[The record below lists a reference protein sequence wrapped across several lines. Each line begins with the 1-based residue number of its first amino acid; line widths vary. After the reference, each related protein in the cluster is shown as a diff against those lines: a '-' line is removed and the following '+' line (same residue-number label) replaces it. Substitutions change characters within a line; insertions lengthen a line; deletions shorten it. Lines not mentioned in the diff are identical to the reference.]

1 MLWYERVPL
10 PSISTNAT
18 HGTAWTNTISV
29 DDMAAVVAQFRL
41 GAEIPGF
48 RSFFPLPLCHI
59 GCPTRLFATDMPA
72 MPSSPRS
79 DMETDLTKLSSPR
92 IFLVRMLVFLVLCAL
107 IGIVLYKQIVVAF
120 FANPGLN
127 ALIGAVLLIG
137 IILSFRQV
145 IRLYP
150 EVRWVNNFRIADP
163 GLAVDRRPT
172 LLAPMAA
179 ILGGERS
186 GRMSISQQTMR
197 HLLDSIATRL
207 DEARDISR
215 YMTGLLVFLGLLGT
229 FWGLIETVGSVGK
242 VIDGLKVGGD
252 AGALFDTLKEGLAAP
267 LGGMGISFS
276 SSLFGLAGSLILGF
290 LDLQSSQAQNRF
302 YTDLEDWLATTVRE
316 YSSGDGGAVAVAG
329 GSGNLQ
335 HAIERLRVAVEEGAG
350 TRGTTAAMANL
361 AEAIQGLVAHMRTE
375 QQMIREWADG
385 QGEQNREIKRLL
397 ERLARQPEKS

>member
-1 MLWYERVPL
+1 
-10 PSISTNAT
+10 
-18 HGTAWTNTISV
+18 
-29 DDMAAVVAQFRL
+29 
-41 GAEIPGF
+41 
-48 RSFFPLPLCHI
+48 
-59 GCPTRLFATDMPA
+59 
-72 MPSSPRS
+72 MPSGPSSSSAIEIEPA
-79 DMETDLTKLSSPR
+79 KLSSPR

-107 IGIVLYKQIVVAF
+107 VMVVLYKQIVTAF

-127 ALIGAVLLIG
+127 ALIGAVLAIG

-150 EVRWVNNFRIADP
+150 EVAWVNNFRIADP
-163 GLAVDRRPT
+163 GLAVERLRPT

-179 ILGGERS
+179 ILGGERT
-186 GRMSISQQTMR
+186 GRMTISQQTMR

-229 FWGLIETVGSVGK
+229 FWGL
-242 VIDGLKVGGD
+242 KVGGD
-252 AGALFDTLKEGLAAP
+252 AGALSDTLKEGLAAP

-302 YTDLEDWLATTVRE
+302 YTDFEDWLASTVRG
-316 YSSGDGGAVAVAG
+316 YSSESGSASGGELQAAVTQLRATLDEG
-329 GSGNLQ
+329 GGN
-335 HAIERLRVAVEEGAG
+335 
-350 TRGTTAAMANL
+350 RGTTAAMANL
-361 AEAIQGLVAHMRTE
+361 AEAIQGLVAHMRNE

-385 QGEQNREIKRLL
+385 QGEQNREIKKLL
-397 ERLARQPEKS
+397 ERIARQPEKN

>member
-1 MLWYERVPL
+1 
-10 PSISTNAT
+10 
-18 HGTAWTNTISV
+18 
-29 DDMAAVVAQFRL
+29 
-41 GAEIPGF
+41 
-48 RSFFPLPLCHI
+48 
-59 GCPTRLFATDMPA
+59 
-72 MPSSPRS
+72 
-79 DMETDLTKLSSPR
+79 
-92 IFLVRMLVFLVLCAL
+92 MLVFLVACGLVAV
-107 IGIVLYKQIVVAF
+107 VLYKQIVVAF

-127 ALIGAVLLIG
+127 ALIGVVLLIG
-137 IILSFRQV
+137 ILLAFRQV

-150 EVRWVNNFRIADP
+150 EVSWVNNFRVADP
-163 GLAVDRRPT
+163 GLAIERHPT

-179 ILGGERS
+179 ILGGERT

-252 AGALFDTLKEGLAAP
+252 AGALFDTLKQGLAAP

-302 YTDLEDWLATTVRE
+302 YTDLEDWLATTVRH
-316 YSSGDGGAVAVAG
+316 YGSSDGTAG
-329 GSGNLQ
+329 GDLSAALDK
-335 HAIERLRVAVEEGAG
+335 IRVAMEEGG
-350 TRGTTAAMANL
+350 GGRNTTTAMANL

-397 ERLARQPEKS
+397 ERLARQPEKTKQPEKN

>member
-1 MLWYERVPL
+1 
-10 PSISTNAT
+10 
-18 HGTAWTNTISV
+18 
-29 DDMAAVVAQFRL
+29 
-41 GAEIPGF
+41 
-48 RSFFPLPLCHI
+48 
-59 GCPTRLFATDMPA
+59 
-72 MPSSPRS
+72 
-79 DMETDLTKLSSPR
+79 
-92 IFLVRMLVFLVLCAL
+92 
-107 IGIVLYKQIVVAF
+107 
-120 FANPGLN
+120 
-127 ALIGAVLLIG
+127 
-137 IILSFRQV
+137 
-145 IRLYP
+145 
-150 EVRWVNNFRIADP
+150 
-163 GLAVDRRPT
+163 
-172 LLAPMAA
+172 MAA
-179 ILGGERS
+179 ILGGERT
-186 GRMSISQQTMR
+186 GRMTISQQTMR

-316 YSSGDGGAVAVAG
+316 YSGESAAGASGD
-329 GSGNLQ
+329 LQ
-335 HAIERLRVAVEEGAG
+335 NAIERLRASMEEGG
-350 TRGTTAAMANL
+350 NNRGTTAAMANL

-385 QGEQNREIKRLL
+385 QGEQNREIKKLL
-397 ERLARQPEKS
+397 ERIARQPEKN

>member
-1 MLWYERVPL
+1 MP
-10 PSISTNAT
+10 PS
-18 HGTAWTNTISV
+18 
-29 DDMAAVVAQFRL
+29 
-41 GAEIPGF
+41 
-48 RSFFPLPLCHI
+48 
-59 GCPTRLFATDMPA
+59 
-72 MPSSPRS
+72 RS
-79 DMETDLTKLSSPR
+79 DMEIELSKLSSPR
-92 IFLVRMLVFLVLCAL
+92 IFLVRMLVFLVLCGL
-107 IGIVLYKQIVVAF
+107 VGVVLYKQIVTAF

-137 IILSFRQV
+137 IILAFRQV

-150 EVRWVNNFRIADP
+150 EVAWVNNFRIADP
-163 GLAVDRRPT
+163 GLAIDRRPK

-179 ILGGERS
+179 ILGGERT
-186 GRMSISQQTMR
+186 GRMSITPQTMR

-229 FWGLIETVGSVGK
+229 FWGLIEPVGSVGK
-242 VIDGLKVGGD
+242 VIDSLKVGGD
-252 AGALFDTLKEGLAAP
+252 AGALFDALKEGLAAP

-302 YTDLEDWLATTVRE
+302 YTDLEDWLATTVRGI
-316 YSSGDGGAVAVAG
+316 SGEESVAG
-329 GSGNLQ
+329 GELQ
-335 HAIERLRVAVEEGAG
+335 GAIDRLRTAVEEGG
-350 TRGTTAAMANL
+350 GDRGSTAAMANL

-385 QGEQNREIKRLL
+385 QGEQSREIKRLL

>member
-1 MLWYERVPL
+1 
-10 PSISTNAT
+10 
-18 HGTAWTNTISV
+18 
-29 DDMAAVVAQFRL
+29 
-41 GAEIPGF
+41 
-48 RSFFPLPLCHI
+48 
-59 GCPTRLFATDMPA
+59 
-72 MPSSPRS
+72 
-79 DMETDLTKLSSPR
+79 
-92 IFLVRMLVFLVLCAL
+92 
-107 IGIVLYKQIVVAF
+107 
-120 FANPGLN
+120 
-127 ALIGAVLLIG
+127 VLLIG
-137 IILSFRQV
+137 TILSFRQV

-150 EVRWVNNFRIADP
+150 EVAWVNNFRIADP
-163 GLAVDRRPT
+163 GIAVERQHPT

-179 ILGGERS
+179 ILGGERT
-186 GRMSISQQTMR
+186 GRMTISQQTMR

-302 YTDLEDWLATTVRE
+302 YTDLEDWLASTVRG
-316 YSSGDGGAVAVAG
+316 YSGGDAG
-329 GSGNLQ
+329 SDLQ
-335 HAIERLRVAVEEGAG
+335 TAIERLRATMDEGG
-350 TRGTTAAMANL
+350 GSRGTTAAMANL
-361 AEAIQGLVAHMRTE
+361 AEAIQGLVAHMRSE

-385 QGEQNREIKRLL
+385 QGEQNREIKKLL
-397 ERLARQPEKS
+397 ERIARQPENN

>member
-1 MLWYERVPL
+1 
-10 PSISTNAT
+10 
-18 HGTAWTNTISV
+18 
-29 DDMAAVVAQFRL
+29 
-41 GAEIPGF
+41 
-48 RSFFPLPLCHI
+48 
-59 GCPTRLFATDMPA
+59 
-72 MPSSPRS
+72 MPSGPSSRS
-79 DMETDLTKLSSPR
+79 AMETELSKLSSPR

-107 IGIVLYKQIVVAF
+107 LVVVLYKQIIVAF

-127 ALIGAVLLIG
+127 ALIGLVLAIG
-137 IILSFRQV
+137 TILSFRQV

-150 EVRWVNNFRIADP
+150 EVAWVNNFRIADP
-163 GLAVDRRPT
+163 GLAVARHPT

-179 ILGGERS
+179 ILGGERT
-186 GRMSISQQTMR
+186 GRMTISQQTMR

-302 YTDLEDWLATTVRE
+302 YTDLEDWLASTVRE
-316 YSSGDGGAVAVAG
+316 YSGETAASAGASGD
-329 GSGNLQ
+329 LQ
-335 HAIERLRVAVEEGAG
+335 NAIERLRSTMEEGG
-350 TRGTTAAMANL
+350 NNRGTTAAMANL

-385 QGEQNREIKRLL
+385 QGEQNREIKKLL
-397 ERLARQPEKS
+397 ERIARQPEKN

>member
-1 MLWYERVPL
+1 MDVE
-10 PSISTNAT
+10 
-18 HGTAWTNTISV
+18 
-29 DDMAAVVAQFRL
+29 
-41 GAEIPGF
+41 
-48 RSFFPLPLCHI
+48 
-59 GCPTRLFATDMPA
+59 
-72 MPSSPRS
+72 
-79 DMETDLTKLSSPR
+79 LTKLSSPR

-107 IGIVLYKQIVVAF
+107 VMVVLYRQIIQAF

-127 ALIGAVLLIG
+127 ALIGMVLLVG
-137 IILSFRQV
+137 IILAFRQV

-150 EVRWVNNFRIADP
+150 EVSWVNNFRIADP
-163 GLAVDRRPT
+163 GLAIARHPT

-179 ILGGERS
+179 ILGGERT
-186 GRMSISQQTMR
+186 GRMSITQQTMR

-252 AGALFDTLKEGLAAP
+252 AGALFDTLKGGLAAP

-316 YSSGDGGAVAVAG
+316 YGSETPAGDMQGA
-329 GSGNLQ
+329 
-335 HAIERLRVAVEEGAG
+335 IDRLRMAVEEGG
-350 TRGTTAAMANL
+350 GSRNTTAAMANL

-397 ERLARQPEKS
+397 ERIARQPEKS

>member
-1 MLWYERVPL
+1 
-10 PSISTNAT
+10 
-18 HGTAWTNTISV
+18 
-29 DDMAAVVAQFRL
+29 
-41 GAEIPGF
+41 
-48 RSFFPLPLCHI
+48 
-59 GCPTRLFATDMPA
+59 
-72 MPSSPRS
+72 
-79 DMETDLTKLSSPR
+79 
-92 IFLVRMLVFLVLCAL
+92 
-107 IGIVLYKQIVVAF
+107 VLYKQIVLAF

-127 ALIGAVLLIG
+127 ALIGLVLLVG
-137 IILSFRQV
+137 TILAFRQV

-150 EVRWVNNFRIADP
+150 EVAWVNNFRIADP
-163 GLAVDRRPT
+163 GLAIDRHPT

-186 GRMSISQQTMR
+186 GRMTISQQTMR

-229 FWGLIETVGSVGK
+229 FWGLIETVSSVGK

-302 YTDLEDWLATTVRE
+302 YTDLEDWLATTVGG
-316 YSSGDGGAVAVAG
+316 YSGEAGPSGDLQVAVD
-329 GSGNLQ
+329 
-335 HAIERLRVAVEEGAG
+335 RLRVALEEGG
-350 TRGTTAAMANL
+350 NNRGTTAAMANL
-361 AEAIQGLVAHMRTE
+361 AEAIQGLVTHMRTE

-385 QGEQNREIKRLL
+385 QGEQNREIKKLL

>member
-1 MLWYERVPL
+1 
-10 PSISTNAT
+10 
-18 HGTAWTNTISV
+18 
-29 DDMAAVVAQFRL
+29 MAS
-41 GAEIPGF
+41 G
-48 RSFFPLPLCHI
+48 
-59 GCPTRLFATDMPA
+59 
-72 MPSSPRS
+72 PSSRS
-79 DMETDLTKLSSPR
+79 AMEIELNKLSSPR

-107 IGIVLYKQIVVAF
+107 LLVVLYKQIITAF

-127 ALIGAVLLIG
+127 ALIGAVLAIG

-150 EVRWVNNFRIADP
+150 EVAWVNNFRIADP
-163 GLAVDRRPT
+163 GLAVERQRPT

-179 ILGGERS
+179 ILGGERT
-186 GRMSISQQTMR
+186 GRMTISQQTMR

-242 VIDGLKVGGD
+242 VIDGIKVGGD

-302 YTDLEDWLATTVRE
+302 YTDLEDWLASTVRE
-316 YSSGDGGAVAVAG
+316 YSGEGGGASGELQAAV
-329 GSGNLQ
+329 
-335 HAIERLRVAVEEGAG
+335 ERLRSTLEEGG
-350 TRGTTAAMANL
+350 VSRGTTA
-361 AEAIQGLVAHMRTE
+361 
-375 QQMIREWADG
+375 
-385 QGEQNREIKRLL
+385 
-397 ERLARQPEKS
+397 

>member
-1 MLWYERVPL
+1 
-10 PSISTNAT
+10 
-18 HGTAWTNTISV
+18 
-29 DDMAAVVAQFRL
+29 
-41 GAEIPGF
+41 
-48 RSFFPLPLCHI
+48 
-59 GCPTRLFATDMPA
+59 
-72 MPSSPRS
+72 
-79 DMETDLTKLSSPR
+79 
-92 IFLVRMLVFLVLCAL
+92 MLVFLVACGLVAV
-107 IGIVLYKQIVVAF
+107 VLYKQIQLAF

-127 ALIGAVLLIG
+127 ALIGMVLAIG
-137 IILSFRQV
+137 ILLSFRQV

-150 EVRWVNNFRIADP
+150 EVSWVNNFRVADP
-163 GLAVDRRPT
+163 GLAIERHPT

-242 VIDGLKVGGD
+242 VIDGLKVGSD

-302 YTDLEDWLATTVRE
+302 YTDLEDWLATTVRH
-316 YSSGDGGAVAVAG
+316 YGDDAGPSGDLSAALDKLRAV
-329 GSGNLQ
+329 
-335 HAIERLRVAVEEGAG
+335 VEEGG
-350 TRGTTAAMANL
+350 GRSTTTAMANL

-385 QGEQNREIKRLL
+385 QGEQNREIKRFL
-397 ERLARQPEKS
+397 ERLAKQPEKS

>member
-1 MLWYERVPL
+1 M
-10 PSISTNAT
+10 S
-18 HGTAWTNTISV
+18 
-29 DDMAAVVAQFRL
+29 
-41 GAEIPGF
+41 
-48 RSFFPLPLCHI
+48 
-59 GCPTRLFATDMPA
+59 PA
-72 MPSSPRS
+72 MSTSARSS
-79 DMETDLTKLSSPR
+79 MELEFTKLASPR

-107 IGIVLYKQIVVAF
+107 VAIVVYRQIITAF

-127 ALIGAVLLIG
+127 ALIGMVLAIG
-137 IILSFRQV
+137 ILLAFRQI

-150 EVRWVNNFRIADP
+150 EVAWVNNFRIADP
-163 GLAVDRRPT
+163 GLALNRHPT

-186 GRMSISQQTMR
+186 GRMTISQQTMR

-252 AGALFDTLKEGLAAP
+252 AGALFDTLKQGLAAP

-302 YTDLEDWLATTVRE
+302 YTDLEDWLATTVRQ
-316 YSSGDGGAVAVAG
+316 YGNDGAVGGDIAG
-329 GSGNLQ
+329 ALD
-335 HAIERLRVAVEEGAG
+335 RLRTAVEEGG
-350 TRGTTAAMANL
+350 GGGGRHTTTAMANL
-361 AEAIQGLVAHMRTE
+361 AEAIQGL
-375 QQMIREWADG
+375 
-385 QGEQNREIKRLL
+385 
-397 ERLARQPEKS
+397 

>member
-1 MLWYERVPL
+1 MDARM
-10 PSISTNAT
+10 NA
-18 HGTAWTNTISV
+18 G
-29 DDMAAVVAQFRL
+29 
-41 GAEIPGF
+41 
-48 RSFFPLPLCHI
+48 
-59 GCPTRLFATDMPA
+59 
-72 MPSSPRS
+72 PSSRS
-79 DMETDLTKLSSPR
+79 AMEIVLTKLSTPR
-92 IFLVRMLVFLVLCAL
+92 IFLVRMLVFLVLCGL
-107 IGIVLYKQIVVAF
+107 VMVVLYKQIVVAF

-127 ALIGAVLLIG
+127 ALIGIVALIG

-150 EVRWVNNFRIADP
+150 EVAWVNSFRIADP
-163 GLAVDRRPT
+163 GLAVERHPT

-179 ILGGERS
+179 ILGGERT
-186 GRMSISQQTMR
+186 GRMAITQATMR

-276 SSLFGLAGSLILGF
+276 SSLFGLAGSLILCF

-302 YTDLEDWLATTVRE
+302 YTDLEDWLATTVRQ
-316 YSSGDGGAVAVAG
+316 YGSDGAGSGDIAGA
-329 GSGNLQ
+329 L
-335 HAIERLRVAVEEGAG
+335 ERLRTAMEEGG
-350 TRGTTAAMANL
+350 GRHTTAAMANL
-361 AEAIQGLVAHMRTE
+361 AEAIQGLVQHMRTE
-375 QQMIREWADG
+375 QQMIREWADN
-385 QGEQNREIKRLL
+385 QGEQSSEIKRLL
-397 ERLARQPEKS
+397 ERIARQPEKS